1 MHVSL
6 TSSNVFEFVHHDT
19 SLTFDPLQSEP
30 VSIFYLISYQYIHV
44 QMSGKPRLSLIKSF
58 SFCLREKKELKRQ
71 MDRRRTEKIN
81 QAKTKEKHLAEEY
94 DP

>member
-1 MHVSL
+1 MTL
-6 TSSNVFEFVHHDT
+6 
-19 SLTFDPLQSEP
+19 PLQKLHNIKQIIW
-30 VSIFYLISYQYIHV
+30 VYVCVF
-44 QMSGKPRLSLIKSF
+44 SLIKRF
-58 SFCLREKKELKRQ
+58 LCCFREKKELKRQ